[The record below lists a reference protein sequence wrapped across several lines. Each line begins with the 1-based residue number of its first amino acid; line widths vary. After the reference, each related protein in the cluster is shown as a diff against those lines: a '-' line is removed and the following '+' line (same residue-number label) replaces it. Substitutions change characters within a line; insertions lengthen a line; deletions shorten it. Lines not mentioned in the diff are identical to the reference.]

1 MCRRGHR
8 FDEEARGGGAESK
21 EGKFASVA
29 KEAATRRGGAGGG
42 GVGSMPRAERLF
54 PGRGAV
60 RQILRLS
67 GRQGC
72 GEAVPRRPRV
82 QRLQPPAREVRP
94 PLRNRL
100 RQQAEIA

>member
-1 MCRRGHR
+1 
-8 FDEEARGGGAESK
+8 
-21 EGKFASVA
+21 
-29 KEAATRRGGAGGG
+29 
-42 GVGSMPRAERLF
+42 MPRAERLF

-72 GEAVPRRPRV
+72 GEGVPRRPRV

>member
-29 KEAATRRGGAGGG
+29 KEAATRRGGGGG

-82 QRLQPPAREVRP
+82 QRLQPPA
-94 PLRNRL
+94 
-100 RQQAEIA
+100 

>member
-29 KEAATRRGGAGGG
+29 KEAATRRGGGGG

-94 PLRNRL
+94 PVRNRL